1 MGQGKK
7 LQTILKERN
16 LSVTKLANETDISS
30 NTLYAIIKRDS
41 NINTETL
48 NKISLALQI
57 SVDELSQLLTEDS
70 PNSDSVQVT
79 PYTLNAEMDETL
91 TDVQELIKKLNR
103 LSMEYQEEIHK
114 LNGLIEKRERLI
126 LDRQRMS
133 KEIEMLEYKITAS
146 NDIIEN
152 RKLELKL
159 IRNKIL

>member
-16 LSVTKLANETDISS
+16 VSVTKLANETEISS

-48 NKISLALQI
+48 NKIALALQM
-57 SVDELSQLLTEDS
+57 SVDELSQLLTEDL
-70 PNSDSVQVT
+70 PNSDSTQVT
-79 PYTLNAEMDETL
+79 PYTLNAEMNETL
-91 TDVQELIKKLNR
+91 TDVHHLIKKLNR
-103 LSMEYQEEIHK
+103 LSTEYQEEIHR
-114 LNGLIEKRERLI
+114 LNSLVEKRERLI
-126 LDRQRMS
+126 SDRQRMS

-146 NDIIEN
+146 RDIIEN